1 MNQDDPMSSIVRGLG
16 AGDPGAFEQLFARY
30 ATRLARLAER
40 HLSAEVAA
48 RADAEDIVQSVFR
61 TFFRRHARGEFR
73 IDSSA
78 ELWRLLVTITLRE
91 VRSQARRHTAGIRN
105 VSAEVRDAES
115 PLAAALSR
123 EPGPEEAAVLM
134 EEMDALLHG
143 LPERYAEVL
152 TLRLEGYSVAEIATR
167 LALCRQTVYR
177 ALELLRQRLEAST
190 AGDD

>member
-1 MNQDDPMSSIVRGLG
+1 MNPDDPVSAFVRRLG
-16 AGDPGAFEQLFARY
+16 AGDADASEQLFAQY
-30 ATRLARLAER
+30 ATRLVRLAER

-48 RADAEDIVQSVFR
+48 RADAEDVVQSVFR

-91 VRSQARRHTAGIRN
+91 VRSQARRHTAGIRD

-115 PLAAALSR
+115 PLAGALSR
-123 EPGPEEAAVLM
+123 EPGPEEASVLM
-134 EEMDALLHG
+134 EEIDALLRG
-143 LPERYAEVL
+143 LPERYAEIL
-152 TLRLEGYSVAEIATR
+152 SLRLEGYSVAEIATR

-177 ALELLRQRLEAST
+177 ALELFQQRLKASSG
-190 AGDD
+190 GDD